1 MRNSKIDLERFN
13 CLKQHQNNKKR
24 KKEKRVFNN
33 MHGSALQYH
42 MHEHAFRS
50 KKRKY
55 KQKHQRFTQ
64 DVLTVITIIKIII
77 KNTDINKL
85 DNTFFC
91 LKHRSKCSISKC
103 YI

>member
-1 MRNSKIDLERFN
+1 
-13 CLKQHQNNKKR
+13 
-24 KKEKRVFNN
+24 

-77 KNTDINKL
+77 KNTDIDKL

-91 LKHRSKCSISKC
+91 LKHRSNCSISKC
-103 YI
+103 HIWKTWLD